1 MKKMFN
7 KARIKLA
14 IVYLLL
20 IMLISLFFSFNIYVI
35 MSRELDRKPR
45 RVPNQEIMVK
55 EIKEVVVRKL
65 LITNIWILIISGGL
79 GYCLAGLT
87 LKPIQI
93 AMEDQKRFISDASHE
108 LRTPLTVIKTET
120 EVSLRDK
127 KLNLKNAKKQLV
139 SNLEEAEKLKKL
151 TDYLLCMGKNKR
163 LEEIDLSEVAK
174 IVVNNFKYKINLD
187 VKKVNIVFNK
197 VAMEELLTIL
207 LDNAGKYSS
216 KGGQITLSISSSLVG
231 IDSFF
236 KEKRLKTI
244 IEVKDEGIGIRKS
257 DLPHIF
263 NRFYRVDGSRTKN
276 KVEGYGLG
284 LAIAKNIV
292 DTYKGKIEVES
303 EVGKGSVF
311 RVIV

>member
-1 MKKMFN
+1 
-7 KARIKLA
+7 
-14 IVYLLL
+14 
-20 IMLISLFFSFNIYVI
+20 
-35 MSRELDRKPR
+35 
-45 RVPNQEIMVK
+45 MVK

-79 GYCLAGLT
+79 GYYLAGLT
-87 LKPIQI
+87 LKPIQTV
-93 AMEDQKRFISDASHE
+93 MEDQKRFISDASHE

-127 KLNLKNAKKQLV
+127 KLNLKNAKKQLI
-139 SNLEEAEKLKKL
+139 SNLEETEKLKKL

-163 LEEIDLSEVAK
+163 LEKIDLNEVAK
-174 IVVNNFKYKINLD
+174 TVAGNFKYKINLD
-187 VKKVNIVFNK
+187 VKKVKIMFNK

-207 LDNAGKYSS
+207 LDNAGKYNS
-216 KGGQITLSISSSLVG
+216 KDGQITLSASSSLVG
-231 IDSFF
+231 TDSFF
-236 KEKRLKTI
+236 KKKRVKII
-244 IEVKDEGIGIRKS
+244 IEVKDEGIGINKS

-292 DTYKGKIEVES
+292 DTYKGKIEVDS

-311 RVIV
+311 RVVL